1 MTEPFDTLLEVQ
13 RHDTTID
20 QLRRRKVTLPEQ
32 IELRSVEERMAVV
45 TTEGAA
51 IRDQVDDLAARQQLI
66 EEQIAATAARRHTI
80 EQRMLSGEVS
90 APRDLQAMDVE
101 VNHLSER
108 QAEME
113 ELELALVEEEDPLD
127 AALDENQ
134 RTVADLTV
142 EAERLRGLVA
152 DAHRAIDEQIIEEE
166 GRRSEAAVRLPAD
179 LSERYETLRGHL
191 GGVGAARLVGDQ
203 CDGCH
208 LTLPS
213 KEIERIRRLPPEE
226 FATCDQCGRILVH

>member
-101 VNHLSER
+101 VHHLSER

>member
-134 RTVADLTV
+134 RTVADLTA

-152 DAHRAIDEQIIEEE
+152 DAHRAIDEQIVEEE
-166 GRRSEAAVRLPAD
+166 ARRSEAAVRLPAD
-179 LSERYETLRGHL
+179 LSERYEALRGHL

>member
-45 TTEGAA
+45 TTEGVT

-101 VNHLSER
+101 VHHLSER

-134 RTVADLTV
+134 RTVADLTA

-152 DAHRAIDEQIIEEE
+152 DAHRAIDEQIVEEE
-166 GRRSEAAVRLPAD
+166 ARRSEAAVRLPAD